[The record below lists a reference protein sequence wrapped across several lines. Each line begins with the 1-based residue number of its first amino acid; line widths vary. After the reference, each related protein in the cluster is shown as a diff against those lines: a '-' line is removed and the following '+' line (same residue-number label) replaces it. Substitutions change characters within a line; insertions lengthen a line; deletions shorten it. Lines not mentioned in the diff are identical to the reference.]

1 MAQLTDVTTPVII
14 NATTAVTRESPTHL
28 RRVCL
33 VSLGMT
39 TLAEG
44 EFREVF
50 KFDYANYVK
59 RYSEINTKC
68 AAFFAQANNKG
79 LVLLELGS
87 QPGTPLED
95 SFETLIGYLETIP
108 AFSFIAY
115 YRWVLNTQWADRDV
129 TETVDYYKEFYNFYQ
144 PGNPFDDDNYELW
157 AQVNL
162 KDPIKVAT
170 IIEYMDASLPRAW
183 HDAYVMWNY
192 DINESYRQN
201 INKNTIDS
209 YLEEIH
215 ADYFNPADYEI
226 YLEENGTKNTNYET
240 KVAGINNFIS
250 ECKMPCYIYILP
262 DGMESYPTLGETLF
276 ALYNDLK
283 ETTYFF
289 VNYRNDINPQA
300 YQQGDVLANVQNQK
314 SAALFIDNTTSSNLA
329 ALVAGLFASS
339 KFDLSQTN
347 PASPFNYKEIK
358 GVKYNTLS
366 KPTKNAIIQ
375 DSANFIDSVAQV
387 IVLLNGRYGDTFA
400 IDYRYQWDL
409 ISFQISAD
417 LSFMIINGVNN
428 PNYVIKYDQ
437 NGIDTIEARII
448 ATLNNMIE
456 IGAATEFAAG
466 MNPAD
471 NSLENIGNITCIP
484 FRQYIEANP
493 ADYTNGI
500 YAGVSF
506 YLRVGNFVRQVIINA
521 TLG

>member
-1 MAQLTDVTTPVII
+1 MQLTDVTQPVII

-33 VSLGMT
+33 ISLGMT

-50 KFDYANYVK
+50 KFDYANYVRK
-59 RYSEINTKC
+59 YTEINTKC

-79 LVLLELGS
+79 LVLLELGM
-87 QPGTPLED
+87 QAGTPLED
-95 SFETLIGYLETIP
+95 SFETMIGYLETIP
-108 AFSFIAY
+108 AFSIIAY
-115 YRWVLNTQWADRDV
+115 YRWVLQTQWADRDMY
-129 TETVDYYKEFYNFYQ
+129 ETPEYYQEFYNFYNA
-144 PGNPFDDDNYELW
+144 GNPFDSDNYELW

-162 KDPIKVAT
+162 KDPLKAAT
-170 IIEYMDASLPRAW
+170 MVEYMDAVLPRAW
-183 HDAYVMWNY
+183 RDAYVMWVYNNNEDY
-192 DINESYRQN
+192 RNNIDKNTLDAYLKDINAEFFN
-201 INKNTIDS
+201 
-209 YLEEIH
+209 EE
-215 ADYFNPADYEI
+215 DYQI
-226 YLEENGTKNTNYET
+226 YLEENGTKNDNYED
-240 KVAGINNFIS
+240 KVAGINRFIN

-262 DGMESYPTLGETLF
+262 DGMERYSAIGETLF
-276 ALYNDLK
+276 ALYTDLK
-283 ETTYFF
+283 ETSYFF
-289 VNYRNDINPQA
+289 ANFRNDMNPQA
-300 YQQGDVLANVQNQK
+300 YQADGIIENFQNQK

-329 ALVAGLFASS
+329 ALTAGLFASS

-347 PASPFNYKEIK
+347 PASPFNYKELK
-358 GVKYNTLS
+358 GVKFNTLS
-366 KPTKNAIIQ
+366 KPTKQAIIQ

-387 IVLLNGRYGDTFA
+387 VVLLNGRYGDSFA

-409 ISFQISAD
+409 TSFQISAD

-437 NGIDTIEARII
+437 NGIDTIEARIV

-456 IGAATEFAAG
+456 IGAVTEFAAS

-500 YAGVSF
+500 YSGVSF